1 MEYVIGGSLA
11 LIVGLFAAL
20 VGLDRDRAFYPT
32 VLIVVA
38 AYYDL
43 FACMSGSAQIA
54 AAEAI
59 ATAAFIC
66 IAVIGLKTNLWLV
79 AAGLAGHGV
88 FDLLHGHVIDNPGVP
103 TWWPLFCA
111 SYDVVAGA
119 YLAWRLSRADRNG
132 LQARAGTDVGYRLTP
147 HVDAELVAAT
157 DAERVGDAH
166 RAFGHLERAHILAQ
180 ASTAQHVRVHVHMLL
195 WGLRQRRLGEVMG
208 QAQRVIGAAILTA
221 FGLVPRGNTGGS
233 NVSAFQTMPIPQDL
247 REIIG
252 ALRRER

>member
-43 FACMSGSAQIA
+43 FACMNGLAQIVV
-54 AAEAI
+54 AEAI
-59 ATAAFIC
+59 ATAAFVC
-66 IAVIGLKTNLWLV
+66 ISVIGLKTNLWLV

-119 YLAWRLSRADRNG
+119 YLAWRLTRGGPSG
-132 LQARAGTDVGYRLTP
+132 IQARAGTDYRLTP

-233 NVSAFQTMPIPQDL
+233 NVSAFRAMPIPQDL